1 MAMDAGEV
9 ERLIKAKLPDA
20 KVTIRDL
27 VGDGDHLSARV
38 VSQAF
43 RGKTRVQQHQMVYE
57 ALAGRMGGVLHAL
70 ALETSAPA
78 DGRSKA
84 TATSSEGV
92 REPMSQQTDHDRIRT
107 LVAGNDVV
115 LFMKGTKHSPQCG
128 FSDQVVF
135 SVTQMG
141 SRSWSAPVPRPD
153 MDRCPHIDRT
163 LVTYRIR
170 PAQHHSGCVVLSS
183 FQVKTAWVI
192 ATPCCWMWSLTWVF
206 CAVEPPGSRRCRK
219 WCGVNVGWAPWQVDL
234 SASSACP
241 RRRPG
246 PAQTGDERES
256 ERQAP

>member
-57 ALAGRMGGVLHAL
+57 ALAGRMGGTLHAL

-84 TATSSEGV
+84 TATTSEGV

-107 LVAGNDVV
+107 LVTGNDVV
-115 LFMKGTKHSPQCG
+115 LFMKGTKNSPQCG
-128 FSDQVVF
+128 FSDRVAQILQQLGVDYKDINVLDDATVRDGIKSYTNWPTIPQLYVKGEF
-135 SVTQMG
+135 VGGCDIVREMFQSGDLQELLNRKGVHDDKHPT
-141 SRSWSAPVPRPD
+141 
-153 MDRCPHIDRT
+153 
-163 LVTYRIR
+163 
-170 PAQHHSGCVVLSS
+170 PA
-183 FQVKTAWVI
+183 
-192 ATPCCWMWSLTWVF
+192 
-206 CAVEPPGSRRCRK
+206 
-219 WCGVNVGWAPWQVDL
+219 
-234 SASSACP
+234 
-241 RRRPG
+241 
-246 PAQTGDERES
+246 
-256 ERQAP
+256 